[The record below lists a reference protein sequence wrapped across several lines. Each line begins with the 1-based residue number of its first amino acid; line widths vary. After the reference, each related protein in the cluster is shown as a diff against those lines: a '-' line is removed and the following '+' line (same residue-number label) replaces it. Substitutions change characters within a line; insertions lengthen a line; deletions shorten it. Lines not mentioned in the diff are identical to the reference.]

1 MAKGVKFGEGS
12 ARRIIAATRAYE
24 RGNRDQSPVK
34 FRTVG
39 DDSGESGLLGKTDG
53 DWDKDTLAAITIYDS
68 GTAGNEQPSDPPRVI
83 SQCVNKFADIDA
95 DSWVWLALN
104 PNGFWYVTAAECTD
118 PGSP

>member
-34 FRTVG
+34 FRTVS
-39 DDSGESGLLGKTDG
+39 DDGENGLLGKTDG
-53 DWDKDTLAAITIYDS
+53 DWDKNTLAAITIYDS
-68 GTAGNEQPSDPPRVI
+68 GTAGDEQPSDPPRVI
-83 SQCVNKFADIDA
+83 SDCVNKFADIDA

-104 PNGFWYVTAAECTD
+104 PNGFWYVTAAECTA
-118 PGSP
+118 PGSS